1 LQFDRV
7 SAYIAKGKEEGARL
21 AFGGNRVGTQ
31 GYLLQPTV
39 FADCTETMTIVKEEI
54 FGPVACIIKFND
66 VDDVIRQANDTE
78 YGLASAVHT
87 KNIKLANKVS
97 RAMEAGTVWVNCYN
111 FESPQVPCGGYKQ
124 SGIGRE
130 LGEAALY
137 EYLQVK
143 SIIMNMA

>member
-39 FADCTETMTIVKEEI
+39 FADCRETMTIVKEEI

-97 RAMEAGTVWVNCYN
+97 CAMEAGTVWVNCYN